1 MKKIKFGIPKGSLQK
16 TTIELL
22 SKAGYNIKVNS
33 RSYYPSCDD
42 GEIECILMR
51 AQEIP
56 KYVEDGT
63 IDLGI
68 SGFDWI
74 QENNAKVVEV
84 SELLYAK
91 TGLGKVRWV
100 LAAPEKS
107 NINSPKDLKGK
118 KIATE
123 LVNVSKRYLKKHNV
137 SADVEFSWGAT
148 EVKPPKLA
156 DAIIELT
163 ETGSTL
169 RKNNLKI
176 IDTVLE
182 STTRLIANKKSYKDD
197 FKKKKITEI
206 STLLLGAINSK
217 QMVGLM
223 MNVKEKDLDK
233 VMKIL
238 PAITKPTVSRLV
250 NNKTQDEW
258 VDVLVVLNE
267 KKVREIIIDL
277 KNAGAEGIVEFPL
290 NKVI

>member
-1 MKKIKFGIPKGSLQK
+1 MKKIKFGIPKGSLQE
-16 TTIELL
+16 TTIDLL
-22 SKAGYNIKVNS
+22 GKAGYKIKVRS
-33 RSYYPSCDD
+33 RSYYPTCNDD
-42 GEIECILMR
+42 QIECILMR

-56 KYVEDGT
+56 RYVEDGT

-91 TGLGKVRWV
+91 SGLGKVKWV
-100 LAAPEKS
+100 LAVPEKS
-107 NINSPKDLKGK
+107 NIKSVKDLKDK

-123 LVNVSKRYLKKHNV
+123 LINVSKKYLKSHGVN
-137 SADVEFSWGAT
+137 ANLEFSWGAT

-169 RKNNLKI
+169 YENDLKI

-182 STTRLIANKKSYKDD
+182 STTRLIVNKNSWMDPW
-197 FKKKKITEI
+197 KKQKITEI
-206 STLLLGAINSK
+206 STLLLGAINAEET
-217 QMVGLM
+217 VGLM
-223 MNVKEKDLDK
+223 MNVREKDMNNILK
-233 VMKIL
+233 VL
-238 PAITKPTVSRLV
+238 PSITNPTISKLV
-250 NNKTQDEW
+250 NNKTKEPW
-258 VDVLVVLNE
+258 VDILVVLKE
-267 KKVREIIIDL
+267 EKVREIIMKL
-277 KNAGAEGIVEFPL
+277 RNAGAEGIVEFPL